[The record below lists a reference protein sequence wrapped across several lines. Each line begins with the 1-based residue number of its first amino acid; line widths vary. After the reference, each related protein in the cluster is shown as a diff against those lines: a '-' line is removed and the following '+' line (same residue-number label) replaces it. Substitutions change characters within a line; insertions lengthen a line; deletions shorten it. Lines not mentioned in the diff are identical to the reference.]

1 MKLTIL
7 PNTTFIQWRRLLC
20 TLSVIYFL
28 AACASPALYF
38 QKVLD
43 VTVRN
48 VSDGWMV
55 LLGGW
60 MGIVFW
66 WTLAWLANPCY
77 IIALICFLRWARDAT
92 IIWGSFALL
101 FALLTLE
108 LFSRSSLDNLGGNE
122 RLVGLGSGFYF
133 WLASIVIL
141 LFAAWMDSDEGDAF
155 FQQRFPWIQIAGKTL
170 SSAFLLT
177 FVLSLPALTIGGTNF
192 FTAVIKINSRN
203 REYQEYLRNHPPDD
217 RATREAKER
226 EKSVS
231 LVGGSDRAVD
241 WHQDGSGVQGDYITH
256 SYNPR
261 QFLPVDRSERPPV
274 SLNSGD

>member
-1 MKLTIL
+1 M
-7 PNTTFIQWRRLLC
+7 
-20 TLSVIYFL
+20 IYFL

-48 VSDGWMV
+48 VLDGWMG

-66 WTLAWLANPCY
+66 RTLAWLANPCY
-77 IIALICFLRWARDAT
+77 VIALICFLRWARGAT

-108 LFSRSSLDNLGGNE
+108 LFFRSSLGNLGGNE
-122 RLVGLGSGFYF
+122 KLVGLGSGFYF

-141 LFAAWMDSDEGDAF
+141 LFAAWMDSDEGDIF
-155 FQQRFPWIQIAGKTL
+155 FQHRFPLIQIAGKTL

-177 FVLSLPALTIGGTNF
+177 FILSLPALTIGGTNF
-192 FTAVIKINSRN
+192 FTTVIKINREN

-241 WHQDGSGVQGDYITH
+241 WNQDGHI
-256 SYNPR
+256 N
-261 QFLPVDRSERPPV
+261 
-274 SLNSGD
+274 